1 MVDALDRVGGDA
13 QAHVAAERFADERH
27 VDEVRQEA
35 ALGLDVGVA
44 DLVADEGALG
54 RQFAAA
60 RHGRNPLL
68 SPKRFAA
75 AILGATGANSV
86 SLQGAGGRIGGKG
99 RDVKATGRFWPVVPG
114 RARARTRDLRP
125 HIRCHRP
132 A

>member
-13 QAHVAAERFADERH
+13 QAHVAAERFRDERH

-60 RHGRNPLL
+60 RHGKNPY
-68 SPKRFAA
+68 PEPPT
-75 AILGATGANSV
+75 IC
-86 SLQGAGGRIGGKG
+86 GRHSGRHGGKFSCPC
-99 RDVKATGRFWPVVPG
+99 RERADV
-114 RARARTRDLRP
+114 
-125 HIRCHRP
+125 
-132 A
+132 